1 MRRYLTILYFVYII
15 SLVIDMIISLFFRN
29 VIKMFLIFIMGNY
42 IYLKITNNKKTNK
55 MLKSLLI
62 VNDLILAIGYA
73 VLSQYVNFIIIF
85 VVLSMLNIIFV
96 AKLLKSNNSYT
107 IISHIF
113 ATLMAYVLYYFALI
127 ISGFM
132 IGIFVR
138 EKQYD
143 DALCVMIIS
152 VVYILIVCM
161 FMSLKRIKNGFN
173 FLHKINTE
181 TMNVI
186 VFFGVMSLLLYGV
199 IPKNKGVTVQI
210 LLLIL
215 GTLVSTLLFIVIRN
229 LITKH
234 YKNNMRERNI
244 AIQKEEI
251 DANVK
256 IIEELKEQNL
266 KLSTTIH
273 KYNHRLSSL
282 ENSIRKAMSSSNT
295 EFAKELSVVLEQT
308 QNVASQFAQETK
320 VDIKL
325 PVTNVIS
332 VDNMMEF
339 MRDEAVKCGI
349 DFTFKFSDSI
359 KPLLDKYISEDK
371 FETLLA
377 DHIKD
382 AIIAINAKSEGYKSI
397 MVLIGVSQGA
407 YEVSIYDTGIE
418 FDISTLLK
426 LGTEPITTHKDNG
439 GSGLGFMTT
448 FETLKS
454 SNASLVIEEYDT
466 RVTNYTKSVT
476 IRFDNKC
483 EYRIYSYRA
492 EEIKKCCNGRKII
505 IKSI

>member
-1 MRRYLTILYFVYII
+1 MMAI
-15 SLVIDMIISLFFRN
+15 SVVLENIVKLFLILVISNL
-29 VIKMFLIFIMGNY
+29 
-42 IYLKITNNKKTNK
+42 IYLKITNCLTSS
-55 MLKSLLI
+55 LKVKIFYCVKCLILSIIYTYLQSWLNNVIWLINILI
-62 VNDLILAIGYA
+62 VDFLLLCISIKNKTF
-73 VLSQYVNFIIIF
+73 N
-85 VVLSMLNIIFV
+85 FV
-96 AKLLKSNNSYT
+96 AYLLS
-107 IISHIF
+107 ILI
-113 ATLMAYVLYYFALI
+113 AYVFYLVALI
-127 ISGFM
+127 IVGF
-132 IGIFVR
+132 IVAIFAI
-138 EKQYD
+138 EKKFND
-143 DALCVMIIS
+143 IICLILI
-152 VVYILIVCM
+152 VIVYILIVCM

-234 YKNNMRERNI
+234 YKSNMKDRNI

-251 DANVK
+251 DTNVK

-282 ENSIRKAMSSSNT
+282 ENSIRKVMSSSNV

-339 MRDEAVKCGI
+339 MRGEAVKCGI
-349 DFTFKFSDSI
+349 DFTFKLSDSI

-382 AIIAINAKSEGYKSI
+382 AIIAINAKSEGYKGI
-397 MVLIGVSQGA
+397 MVLVGVSQGA
-407 YEVSIYDTGIE
+407 YEVAIYDTGIE

-426 LGTEPITTHKDNG
+426 LGTEPVTTHKDNG

-454 SNASLVIEEYDT
+454 SKASLVIEEYDT